1 MRKLLTLILLVCSQ
15 NIFAQSYISMPF
27 EDGMLWRQHSTKN
40 ISMAYIEHRLDGDTI
55 IAGKTYKKVKWNK
68 YQNPSSW
75 SYWFFSNEIMFK
87 AVREDTI
94 NKKVYA
100 YLNGDSLIYD
110 FGLNVGDTIHSSLL
124 AFFRDAGVDTI
135 RIDFIDSI
143 LLNGVYHK
151 RFNSTP
157 TLLPGN
163 FPNVYH
169 YIEGIGSTEGFLSTN
184 MVFEGEQHLICV
196 GKTYNQSLYPDSS
209 MSCIYAT
216 SIDEKNSSD
225 ANILISPNPSS
236 DYLNI
241 DTSIPNLSIDVV
253 DMLGRTIFKE
263 WLLLDKNKIDIH
275 NWETG
280 LYSIQFY
287 SNGTLVSTKK
297 FMKR

>member
-1 MRKLLTLILLVCSQ
+1 MRKLLTLILIVCSQ
-15 NIFAQSYISMPF
+15 NIFAQAYISMPF

-40 ISMAYIEHRLDGDTI
+40 ISMAYIEHRLDGDTL

-135 RIDFIDSI
+135 RIDFIDSV

-196 GKTYNQSLYPDSS
+196 GKTYNQSLFPDSS
-209 MSCIYAT
+209 IGCIYAT
-216 SIDEKNSSD
+216 SIDNKDITRS
-225 ANILISPNPSS
+225 IHMFPNPASDNLDFVSS
-236 DYLNI
+236 VPDLRVDVI
-241 DTSIPNLSIDVV
+241 DI
-253 DMLGRTIFKE
+253 LGRVIIRDRK
-263 WLLLDKNKIDIH
+263 LLDHDRINIQQWS
-275 NWETG
+275 NG
-280 LYSIQFY
+280 LYMIYFY
-287 SNGTLVSTKK
+287 SNEALVSKQK
-297 FMKR
+297 LVKE